1 MTIDKKEYLQV
12 GYVPELFQAVRRE
25 DYRKI
30 HKTAVDPMPMNNR
43 WWKSQGDQHHHI
55 FVETFIEFARYIP
68 NKYDVIH
75 FTNGAT
81 DYEIELA
88 QKMLTDNGKIIED

>member
-12 GYVPELFQAVRRE
+12 GYKPELFQAVRRE
-25 DYRKI
+25 DYRRI
-30 HKTAVDPMPMNNR
+30 HKTAVDPMPQQN
-43 WWKSQGDQHHHI
+43 QHWQSKGHQDHHI
-55 FVETFIEFARYIP
+55 FVETFEKFASYIS

-81 DYEIELA
+81 AYEVELA
-88 QKMLTDNGKIIED
+88 EGLLNEDGSVIFD

>member
-1 MTIDKKEYLQV
+1 MKVIAIEYLQV
-12 GYVPELFQAVRRE
+12 GYIPELFDSVHSDDLRRVN
-25 DYRKI
+25 
-30 HKTAVDPMPMNNR
+30 KTAVDPKPMNNR

-68 NKYDVIH
+68 NKYDIIH
-75 FTNGAT
+75 FTRGAT

-88 QKMLTDNGKIIED
+88 KKMLTDNGKIIED